1 LKHHSGLLVEITVYV
16 PVIFPD
22 TANLLTGLEE
32 AGGTIKYGNF
42 LHPSRY

>member
-1 LKHHSGLLVEITVYV
+1 LKYDSGLLVEITVYV

-22 TANLLTGLEE
+22 TANLLTGLKESY
-32 AGGTIKYGNF
+32 GTIKDGNF